1 MQCTYLAAGPWSW
14 DWCSVSLGG
23 PFKNK
28 QANLTFALLIFF
40 LEFYSFY
47 LFIFYSEYKTK
58 TLQKVNKLLK
68 KKHYKTKSFHIKFWC
83 MLFRLQPQNLPINIE
98 TFTMPSTRAKR
109 KQNCICILTNI
120 KMSFL
125 DMTCYLPY
133 EVQEGEVV
141 LGPPDG
147 ALLVVGQVEAL
158 LGDGVQEGSHDMVLV
173 L

>member
-40 LEFYSFY
+40 CNFTAFIY
-47 LFIFYSEYKTK
+47 LFFTVNTK
-58 TLQKVNKLLK
+58 QKHCKRLTNYLK

-83 MLFRLQPQNLPINIE
+83 MLFRLQPQKLPINIE

-109 KQNCICILTNI
+109 KQNCICILINI

-125 DMTCYLPY
+125 DMTCKMLPTKWG
-133 EVQEGEVV
+133 VRGGGCFRPSWW
-141 LGPPDG
+141 GPIGGGPGGG
-147 ALLVVGQVEAL
+147 APWWWGP
-158 LGDGVQEGSHDMVLV
+158 GG
-173 L
+173 